1 MDGLIDRFD
10 FKVSSL
16 NLPGSYSFLNLDL
29 LRRSSWKAIAL
40 LAALFLISGSV
51 PRSIPTRA
59 HIIKSA
65 VALPDFNFFAWEL
78 NALGRAVFGGESP
91 LIDGLEEDAQ
101 IGLVRAYFER
111 AKLISEKE
119 VELNGLVSEEASA
132 ATGDAESDTVQAS
145 DRARQWAGGAG
156 DAIAVP
162 GRGKMVEEARLELAG
177 LRRQQSADRSLVEA
191 ILQNQIRE
199 EILEADLGL
208 FGFVW
213 PPVQFAFI
221 EPPLKLTV
229 SRRDR
234 ISTLHSRVLQADY
247 DPITLE
253 ESEHSIEVHTGLSAH
268 ISQIGGMAVFPAM
281 VVESGSLKWVL
292 ETVAHEWVHHYLFLF
307 PVGLRYASSDEATTL
322 NETVAEIVGV
332 EIGERVWRR
341 LYDTSAPSAD
351 PAAGSNDDIPCACS
365 TADLWAQTYE
375 LEQSRWERYGRPL
388 GFDFRR
394 AMRETRLHVDRLL
407 EAGHVETAE
416 TYMEGR
422 RRYFVAQGYPLRV
435 LNQAYFAFNGSYG
448 TGAASS
454 NPIGPMLE
462 QLREESDSLAHFF
475 GQVRWFTS
483 LADLE
488 KALQAD
494 GE

>member
-1 MDGLIDRFD
+1 MDRIDLI
-10 FKVSSL
+10 VSFL
-16 NLPGSYSFLNLDL
+16 KLPDSYSFLNMAL
-29 LRRSSWKAIAL
+29 LWRSSWKGIAL
-40 LAALFLISGSV
+40 LMALFLIGGSV

-91 LIDGLEEDAQ
+91 LEGGLAVDAQ
-101 IGLVRAYFER
+101 VGLVRAYFER
-111 AKLISEKE
+111 AKLIAEKE
-119 VELNGLVSEEASA
+119 EELNRLVSEEASA
-132 ATGDAESDTVQAS
+132 EGGDPKSGEVMQVAEMEQAEANPAS
-145 DRARQWAGGAG
+145 VAG
-156 DAIAVP
+156 DVVGP
-162 GRGKMVEEARLELAG
+162 PPTVDSVRLELAA
-177 LRRQQSADRSLVEA
+177 LRRQQAAERPLVEA
-191 ILQNQIRE
+191 ILQYQIRE
-199 EILEADLGL
+199 EIREGDLGL
-208 FGFVW
+208 LGYVW
-213 PPVQFAFI
+213 PPVRFAFI

-229 SRRDR
+229 SPRDR

-247 DPITLE
+247 DPVTLE
-253 ESEHSIEVHTGLSAH
+253 ESEHTIEAHTGLSAH

-281 VVESGSLKWVL
+281 VVESSSLRWVL

-307 PVGLRYASSDEATTL
+307 PLGLRYASSDEATTL

-351 PAAGSNDDIPCACS
+351 PAAGTSDDIPCACS
-365 TADLWAQTYE
+365 TADHWAQTYE

-388 GFDFRR
+388 AFDFRR
-394 AMRETRLHVDRLL
+394 EMRETRLHVDRLL

-416 TYMEGR
+416 RYMEGR

-462 QLREESDSLAHFF
+462 RLREESDSLAHFF

-488 KALQAD
+488 KALQTN